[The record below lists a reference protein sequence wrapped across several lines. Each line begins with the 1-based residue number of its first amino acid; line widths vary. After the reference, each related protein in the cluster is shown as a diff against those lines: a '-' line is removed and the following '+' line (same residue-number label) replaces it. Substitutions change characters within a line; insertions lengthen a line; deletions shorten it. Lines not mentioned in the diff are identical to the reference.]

1 MTGAERERKRGTT
14 RGNRRGGGSTLHSLI
29 PLIYRSIDRGLF
41 GFAHRDHDPE
51 SSVRRLEKRRRVETT
66 EEEEEEEEECCLSS
80 AARSIAPLIPLI
92 PLIGGGKKQEVC

>member
-1 MTGAERERKRGTT
+1 MTGAERERKRGNT
-14 RGNRRGGGSTLHSLI
+14 RGNGRGGGSALHSLI

-66 EEEEEEEEECCLSS
+66 EEEEEEECCLCS
-80 AARSIAPLIPLI
+80 AARSIAPLIPVI

>member
-1 MTGAERERKRGTT
+1 MTGAERERKRGNT
-14 RGNRRGGGSTLHSLI
+14 RGNGRGGGSALHSLI

-66 EEEEEEEEECCLSS
+66 EEEEEECCLCS
-80 AARSIAPLIPLI
+80 AARSIAPLIPVI